1 MREWEQ
7 ATWRAGQTE
16 AEVIRRVGK
25 CVADHALRL
34 TRAGD
39 LVLILAGK
47 GHNGEDA
54 RCAHEHL
61 VERLVEVL
69 NVSDPAADLPKLE
82 AQLSQKPA
90 LVIDGLF
97 GIGLNRPLS
106 SEWARFIERVNSA
119 RKPVLAVDVPSGLNA
134 DTGQPQGAAIEAKV
148 TLTVGAPKSG
158 MLQEAAWRFVGRLEV
173 ATDVG
178 LTPCQHTTEM
188 NWTLPDDFAVFPP
201 PRALATHK
209 GTYGHLAIVAGSVG
223 YHGAAVLAARAA
235 QRAQP
240 GLITLL
246 ALPDVYHAIAPQLQA
261 VMVSPWQP
269 DIKLDG
275 SYSAILLGPGLAAPD
290 LPDQVRMLTRHLW
303 RYSTVPVVVD
313 ASALDWLRLEH
324 APENAVRLITPH
336 PGEAARLLGSSAQQ
350 VQAERLNAL
359 RAVSQ
364 QLGSPLVVLKGH
376 QTLIGRSAGEVFVN
390 SSGNPHLAQGGSGDV
405 LAGFLAGLLAQPA
418 LQAEALKTI
427 RYGVWQHGAAAD
439 RLQETRRNW
448 VVEDLVQEIG
458 AVSCQ

>member
-119 RKPVLAVDVPSGLNA
+119 CKPVLAVDVPSGLNA

-178 LTPCQHTTEM
+178 L
-188 NWTLPDDFAVFPP
+188 
-201 PRALATHK
+201 R
-209 GTYGHLAIVAGSVG
+209 
-223 YHGAAVLAARAA
+223 
-235 QRAQP
+235 
-240 GLITLL
+240 
-246 ALPDVYHAIAPQLQA
+246 
-261 VMVSPWQP
+261 
-269 DIKLDG
+269 
-275 SYSAILLGPGLAAPD
+275 
-290 LPDQVRMLTRHLW
+290 
-303 RYSTVPVVVD
+303 
-313 ASALDWLRLEH
+313 
-324 APENAVRLITPH
+324 
-336 PGEAARLLGSSAQQ
+336 
-350 VQAERLNAL
+350 
-359 RAVSQ
+359 
-364 QLGSPLVVLKGH
+364 
-376 QTLIGRSAGEVFVN
+376 
-390 SSGNPHLAQGGSGDV
+390 
-405 LAGFLAGLLAQPA
+405 
-418 LQAEALKTI
+418 
-427 RYGVWQHGAAAD
+427 
-439 RLQETRRNW
+439 
-448 VVEDLVQEIG
+448 
-458 AVSCQ
+458 